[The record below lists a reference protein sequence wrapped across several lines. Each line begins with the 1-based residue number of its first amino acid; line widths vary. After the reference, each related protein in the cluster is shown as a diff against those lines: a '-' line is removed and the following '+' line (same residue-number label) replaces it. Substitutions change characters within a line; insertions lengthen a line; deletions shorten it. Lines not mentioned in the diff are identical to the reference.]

1 MRVSIQPMFN
11 DDLYSSQSSEN
22 EARLKGLL
30 LGVAV
35 GDSLGLPAEGL
46 SRRRVQKFFRGKWHQ
61 RFLFGR
67 GMISDDTEHTVFVAQ
82 CLLEHPDSV
91 SEFRRLLAWKFKI
104 WFLGLPAG
112 IGFATLRSILKL
124 WLGISPAKSGVYSAG
139 NGPAMRAAIIGAY
152 YAHSPESIDAY
163 IEASTLLTHTD
174 PRALTGALAIAHL
187 AGWILKNQPRS
198 PLDTREVFSI
208 LETCGSTNDKEWK
221 EILDKMRLAFEQR
234 LTVEEFALQMNLSK
248 GVSGYIY
255 HTVPMSVY
263 SWMTHY
269 GEFEPTLIAILNCG
283 GDTDTVA
290 SIAGALAGVTSGDE
304 AIPKDWVDKINDYP
318 FTTKILKKLAVCL
331 TDQQQGIDSEPL
343 KTPFFPLVLARNI
356 LFLLVILI
364 HGFRRLAPP
373 Y

>member
-1 MRVSIQPMFN
+1 MFN
-11 DDLYSSQSSEN
+11 DDTHSSQSAEH

-46 SRRRVQKFFRGKWHQ
+46 SRRRVQKLFRGQWHQ

-82 CLLEHPDSV
+82 CLLQHPDSV
-91 SEFRRLLAWKFKI
+91 SEFRRLLAWKFRV
-104 WFLGLPAG
+104 WFLSLPAG

-124 WLGISPAKSGVYSAG
+124 WLGFSPEKSGVYSAG

-152 YAHSPESIDAY
+152 FAQSPDRIDSY
-163 IEASTLLTHTD
+163 IRASTLLTHTD
-174 PRALTGALAIAHL
+174 PRALTGASAIAHL
-187 AGWILKNQPRS
+187 AGWISRNPTPSHLNS
-198 PLDTREVFSI
+198 PDVFAI
-208 LETCGSTNDKEWK
+208 LESCGRANDTEWK
-221 EILDKMRLAFEQR
+221 EIVDKMRCAFEQGVS
-234 LTVEEFALQMNLSK
+234 VEAFTLQMNLSR

-255 HTVPMSVY
+255 HTVPVSIY
-263 SWMTHY
+263 SWMKHY
-269 GEFEPTLIAILNCG
+269 GEFEQTLIAVLNCG

-290 SIAGALAGVTSGDE
+290 SIAGGLAGVSVGDE
-304 AIPKDWVDKINDYP
+304 AIAKEWVDKIRDYP
-318 FTTKILKKLAVCL
+318 FNTRFLKNLAMCL
-331 TDQQQGIDSEPL
+331 ANRQQGIDCESL
-343 KTPFFPLVLARNI
+343 KTPFFLFLFVRNI

>member
-1 MRVSIQPMFN
+1 MCN
-11 DDLYSSQSSEN
+11 DDTYSSPSSDK
-22 EARLKGLL
+22 EALLSGLL
-30 LGVAV
+30 SGVAV

-82 CLLEHPDSV
+82 CLLKHPDSV
-91 SEFRRLLAWKFKI
+91 SEFRRLLAWKFRI

-124 WLGISPAKSGVYSAG
+124 WIGVSPEKSGVYSAG

-152 YAHSPESIDAY
+152 FAQSPERIDSY
-163 IEASTLLTHTD
+163 IQASTLLTHTD
-174 PRALTGALAIAHL
+174 PRALTGASAIAHL
-187 AGWILKNQPRS
+187 AGWGSQNQS
-198 PLDTREVFSI
+198 PSHLNPAEVFAI
-208 LETCGSTNDKEWK
+208 LERCAGANDTEWK
-221 EILDKMRLAFEQR
+221 EIVDKMRCAFEQG
-234 LTVEEFALQMNLSK
+234 LSVEAFILEMNLSR

-255 HTVPMSVY
+255 HTVPVAVY
-263 SWMTHY
+263 SWMKHF
-269 GEFEPTLIAILNCG
+269 GEFEQTLIAVLNCG

-290 SIAGALAGVTSGDE
+290 SIAGALAGVSVGDK
-304 AIPKDWVDKINDYP
+304 AIPGDWIDKIRDYP
-318 FTTKILKKLAVCL
+318 CNPRSLKNLAMCL
-331 TDQQQGIDSEPL
+331 AKRQQGIDCESL
-343 KTPFFPLVLARNI
+343 KTPFFPFLLVRNI
-356 LFLLVILI
+356 LFLFVVLI